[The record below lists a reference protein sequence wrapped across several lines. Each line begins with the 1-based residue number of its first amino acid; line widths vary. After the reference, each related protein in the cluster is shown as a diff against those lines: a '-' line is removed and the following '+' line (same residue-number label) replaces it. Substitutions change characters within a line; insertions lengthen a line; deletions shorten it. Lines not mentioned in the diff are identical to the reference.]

1 MFTLIVTS
9 IIYAA
14 GPQERIE
21 AIDTASISGFET
33 VELCEAAAKTIG
45 GQALNVERQAVCVKT
60 R

>member
-21 AIDTASISGFET
+21 AIDTASIAGFET

-45 GQALNVERQAVCVKT
+45 GQALNVER
-60 R
+60 